1 MDCNPANF
9 EVSCW
14 SRESAVYLILWVRR
28 RRGRTLA
35 NEGARGRHCQNRER
49 SPSETLSEGILSCVV
64 VHTFLV
70 TSHGP
75 QLFPMVLKNA
85 LIVRPPGQVSD
96 VKAAGYSQ
104 FSQETVKFLLLN
116 RVVRGGLASN
126 HGRGSHK
133 VFGKRSTDLP
143 RS

>member
-1 MDCNPANF
+1 VCCGPYIPGYEPWATIVPD
-9 EVSCW
+9 
-14 SRESAVYLILWVRR
+14 
-28 RRGRTLA
+28 G
-35 NEGARGRHCQNRER
+35 
-49 SPSETLSEGILSCVV
+49 SE
-64 VHTFLV
+64 
-70 TSHGP
+70 
-75 QLFPMVLKNA
+75 NA
-85 LIVRPPGQVSD
+85 LIVRPPGQLSD

-143 RS
+143 RSRCAV